1 MTFYIVTLGC
11 KVNTYESEVIK
22 EKLLSHHFKL
32 AASELESDII
42 IINTCSVTNM
52 ADNKSKKMVRRA
64 KRLNKVVVVC
74 GCSSENL
81 EKDYQE
87 MGIDVLIGNNEKSKI
102 AVLIKNYLDNK
113 KRYEKFYRTRD
124 LAFEDMEVS
133 KFTSLTR
140 AYVKIQDGCNNFC
153 TYCIIP
159 YVRGNVRNKDFF
171 KAIKEVE
178 TLVLNGHKEIVL
190 TGIHTGSYHDNGKDL
205 ADLIHEISKIKDLKR
220 IRISSI
226 EVTELNDK
234 MLLEIEKNE
243 KIVNHFHV
251 PLQAGSN
258 EILKSMNRKY
268 DLCYFEEKLKRL
280 RQIKKEVSITTDVI
294 VGFPGETEALFL
306 KTVETVKKF
315 EFSKIH
321 VFPYSIR
328 TGTLASQMI
337 NQVLDSEKHQRSQ
350 ILNQISL
357 ELEQQFLKSFFN
369 QELEVLIEQVFEN
382 YSIGTTSNY
391 IKVRLNKKMNKNE
404 FVKVKIVTCQET
416 YLIGEELIYIS

>member
-1 MTFYIVTLGC
+1 
-11 KVNTYESEVIK
+11 
-22 EKLLSHHFKL
+22 
-32 AASELESDII
+32 
-42 IINTCSVTNM
+42 
-52 ADNKSKKMVRRA
+52 
-64 KRLNKVVVVC
+64 
-74 GCSSENL
+74 
-81 EKDYQE
+81 
-87 MGIDVLIGNNEKSKI
+87 
-102 AVLIKNYLDNK
+102 
-113 KRYEKFYRTRD
+113 
-124 LAFEDMEVS
+124 
-133 KFTSLTR
+133 
-140 AYVKIQDGCNNFC
+140 
-153 TYCIIP
+153 
-159 YVRGNVRNKDFF
+159 
-171 KAIKEVE
+171 
-178 TLVLNGHKEIVL
+178 
-190 TGIHTGSYHDNGKDL
+190 
-205 ADLIHEISKIKDLKR
+205 LIHEISKIKDLKR

-280 RQIKKEVSITTDVI
+280 RQLKKEVSITTDVI